1 MIAWDRAMSDV
12 LTAAA
17 KVYAAM
23 KIAYPIGEYGSGTFT
38 TINVDGSNYRC
49 RCDCTGVIQTII
61 QVMGYN
67 PNWGQSS
74 VPGHVGD
81 AWYLADATGPFV
93 MDLDGNISPDWV
105 VLPFDANDVR
115 PGDIRA
121 ASSHSH
127 CDIFVDY
134 KNNNAYGLNAG
145 ATSAILECYESC
157 TEYLETNEQE
167 LLATTW
173 TIQDNDTA
181 KVLRYVRGTGGNPSG
196 SGNNYQVSGTQS
208 LKSLDVELAFV
219 ERLRFVYSMRKPGDQ
234 YLQVSPG
241 YFSSTAGYPT
251 GDAHA
256 NDSFGD
262 TWLEFVANYVYL
274 LVGADDDWIQATQ
287 EGLVMMYTL
296 DNSDPLLYGRTI
308 YQHADGTNDYEASK
322 GYAPIIR
329 TQFPV
334 HFRCVLTD
342 AATHSIDYGR
352 SSAYFTNSSSA
363 PDADMD
369 IQQIVKAT
377 QNLRFLRDA
386 SNQLP
391 EAEDAH
397 GYLMLHDDDTPYDKY
412 EYTNWVQGMED

>member
-1 MIAWDRAMSDV
+1 MSDV

-145 ATSAILECYESC
+145 ATSAILECYDSC
-157 TEYLETNEQE
+157 TEYLNTNEQE

-181 KVLRYVRGTGGNPSG
+181 KILRYVKGTGGNPEG
-196 SGNNYQVSGTQS
+196 SGNNYQSNGTRS
-208 LKSLDVELAFV
+208 LKSLDVELAFI
-219 ERLRFVYSMRKPGDQ
+219 ERLTFIYFMRKPGDQ
-234 YLQVSPG
+234 YLRVSPG
-241 YFSSTAGYPT
+241 YFSCTNCYPT
-251 GDAHA
+251 GDTPS
-256 NDSFGD
+256 DGSLGD
-262 TWLEFVANYVYL
+262 TWLEFIANYITRYTSS
-274 LVGADDDWIQATQ
+274 DTDWATAV
-287 EGLVMMYTL
+287 ETGLIMLYTL
-296 DNSDPLLYGRTI
+296 DNSDPLLWGRTVFL
-308 YQHADGTNDYEASK
+308 HEDGTNDYEASK
-322 GYAPIIR
+322 GYSPIIR

-334 HFRCVLTD
+334 HFRCVLVD
-342 AATHSIDYGR
+342 AETHSVEYGR
-352 SSAYFTNSSSA
+352 SSAYFTDTSSLDRDMQITQITQA
-363 PDADMD
+363 ARNFRFDTDATGS
-369 IQQIVKAT
+369 I
-377 QNLRFLRDA
+377 
-386 SNQLP
+386 P

-397 GYLMLHDDDTPYDKY
+397 GYLMLHDEDTPYDRY
-412 EYTNWVQGMED
+412 EYTNWVYGLED